1 MKPAPSSASEAMNDG
16 NRASHPHKAGTTDQP
31 KQAALAGCRGAISAM
46 PQWIAPT
53 KVRITAP

>member
-1 MKPAPSSASEAMNDG
+1 MNDG

-31 KQAALAGCRGAISAM
+31 KQAALAGCLGAISAT